1 MYAALTFLSLVL
13 GSPDQNLPNGC
24 PASFNV
30 SVLKPHE
37 TDCSK
42 FYICNNGEKVEMNCA
57 PGTLFDVKIRVCNLP
72 FAVDCKNSTSNSNST
87 SISTSTPI
95 STSISTPRP
104 RSTSAPSTTEK
115 WPYFDCPPDPTNRII
130 QMPHKTDCVLY
141 YKCSNAETRVLPC
154 SRGKLFD
161 YKRKRCVP
169 AQLATC
175 YQEPTTKR
183 PTTKRS
189 TTKSATTPST
199 TETMPDFD
207 CAPDSTGK
215 VIQLPHET
223 DCGLYYICSNAQTL
237 EMRCSHGKL
246 FDYKRQICVI
256 AQLATCYPEATT
268 EGSTTP
274 PTSIAISDTTEL
286 LPNGCPQDYSVDYLL
301 PDENNCSRYYKCVY
315 GGKIFMECK
324 HGTLFD
330 HIFKTCLYLAT
341 CYPGATTPPTYSM
354 ALRRKGYDRY
364 INHLD
369 R

>member
-1 MYAALTFLSLVL
+1 MEHADMYAALTFLSLVL

-30 SVLKPHE
+30 TVLRPHE

-104 RSTSAPSTTEK
+104 RSTSRSTSAQSTTEK
-115 WPYFDCPPDPTNRII
+115 WPYFDCPPDPSNRII

-189 TTKSATTPST
+189 TTERSTTERATTPST

-215 VIQLPHET
+215 VIQLPHEA

-268 EGSTTP
+268 EGATTP

-301 PDENNCSRYYKCVY
+301 PDENNCSRYYKY
-315 GGKIFMECK
+315 
-324 HGTLFD
+324 LFISGNVLPRSN
-330 HIFKTCLYLAT
+330 H
-341 CYPGATTPPTYSM
+341 TT
-354 ALRRKGYDRY
+354 D
-364 INHLD
+364 I
-369 R
+369 